1 MLILFFSTHLI
12 LDIPWLLT
20 ICFLLNQIRLLAL
33 GTLFCL
39 FFGEKMQYIFSQLLL
54 VAFDWVIGF
63 LALFLFLFPLLY
75 QYFVNN
81 NRKPTQKTTRE
92 GNNKPV
98 LILAAAWKW
107 GEYVMDSACVMWE
120 LWCLPKHYCCYRVCE
135 RKIKLIESCQ
145 LSLRYIVGT
154 KGVDILWLK

>member
-1 MLILFFSTHLI
+1 MLILLFSTHLI

-39 FFGEKMQYIFSQLLL
+39 FFGEKMQKKYIFSHLLL

-63 LALFLFLFPLLY
+63 LALFLFLFPLLSLY

-81 NRKPTQKTTRE
+81 NKKTTQKTTRE

-98 LILAAAWKW
+98 LIRAAA
-107 GEYVMDSACVMWE
+107 
-120 LWCLPKHYCCYRVCE
+120 
-135 RKIKLIESCQ
+135 
-145 LSLRYIVGT
+145 
-154 KGVDILWLK
+154 